1 MGIGYGAGVAQPPRT
16 LPLFP
21 LSNVVLFPQLRVPLH
36 LFEPRYRQ
44 LGRDALAGDGLIG
57 MAVVRPE
64 YAADMAGDPPL
75 FPVGCAGRIT
85 RSKQLPDGRYDIL
98 LTAVGRFRILDEV
111 EREAGR
117 LYRVARVAMLED
129 PMEPADRLRVAA
141 LRSRC
146 AELVRDLIRRTAPDR
161 VEDLPESFLGDL
173 DDAAFVNALCNSL
186 AFEPAEKQGLLEADS
201 IPARF
206 ERLMQLLSFRIAELG
221 SAGGSLSGSFH

>member
-1 MGIGYGAGVAQPPRT
+1 MAATPQQ

-21 LSNVVLFPQLRVPLH
+21 LSNVVLFPHLRAPLH

-44 LGRDALAGDGLIG
+44 LGRDAIAGDGLVG

-64 YAADMAGDPPL
+64 HAAEMSGDPPL

-85 RSKQLPDGRYDIL
+85 RSKQLPDGRYDIV
-98 LTAVGRFRILDEV
+98 LTAFGRFRILAEL

-117 LYRVARVAMLED
+117 LYRVARVEMLED
-129 PMEPADRLRVAA
+129 RMQDADRPRVGA
-141 LRSRC
+141 LRARC
-146 AELVRDLIRRTAPDR
+146 LELVTDLIRRTAPER
-161 VEDLPESFLGDL
+161 AKDLPRSFLGDL
-173 DDAAFVNALCNSL
+173 DDAPFVNALCNAL

-206 ERLMQLLSFRIAELG
+206 ERLGELLRFRVAELG
-221 SAGGSLSGSFH
+221 AAGASISGSLH